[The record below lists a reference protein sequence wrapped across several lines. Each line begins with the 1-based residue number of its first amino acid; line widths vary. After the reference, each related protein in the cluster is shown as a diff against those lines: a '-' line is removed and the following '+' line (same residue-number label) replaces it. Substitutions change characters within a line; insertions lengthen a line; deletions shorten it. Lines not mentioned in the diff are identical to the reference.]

1 MPDTK
6 SSKEIKRQVRD
17 LKALLDVSKAI
28 SNEAHLDDLLQ
39 VIMDKT
45 TEVIDADRSSLFLY
59 DESSNEL
66 WSKIAQ
72 KLGKIKEIRFAVGV
86 GIAGEVAKTRNG
98 INIKDAYNDPRFN
111 PEFDKQT
118 GYHTRSILCIPI
130 ISINGNLVGVIQVL
144 NKKGGRVFD
153 KRDESLLEALVSHAA
168 VALERAKLTEAYVE
182 KQRIEEAL
190 KLARDIQM
198 SILPKR
204 FPPFPDRNE
213 FEIFATIEPAKEV
226 GGDFYD
232 FFFID
237 QQNLYFCIGDVSGKG
252 IPASLFMA
260 VTKTL
265 IKAKTTKGMFPD
277 EILTNVNK
285 ELCVDNDT
293 AMFVT
298 IFCGILNTS
307 TGEVFYSNGGH
318 NHPYILSQ
326 DHGTK
331 PLNNESGMALGV
343 NEAAKYSTSA
353 VTLAPG
359 DSIFL
364 YTDGVTEAMDIHG
377 NFYTDE
383 RLIRLLGNQ
392 KHLPIEDR
400 LRTTL
405 NDLKNFSSG
414 APPADDITLLG
425 IQYQKT

>member
-59 DESSNEL
+59 DESTGEL

-326 DHGTK
+326 NHGTK
-331 PLNNESGMALGV
+331 PLNNKSGMALGV